1 MNDPTLVLVD
11 DHEIVRAGAEKF
23 LSARFKIVGEAG
35 DVAEAIQ
42 VIRATQPDGVLIDV
56 RLPSGTGDAVVE
68 AVRKAGVSTKF
79 LALSVSAER
88 ADVVRMLQAGVH
100 GYLLKSTLGKQLPD
114 LVQETLDGGRPISP
128 QIAGYML
135 DIDEAVVKAPEIENL
150 TPRERDVVQYIARG
164 YSYRKA
170 ADALFVSVKTIET
183 HMGHIF
189 DKLGVASRYE
199 LAMKAFESGIL
210 SEDHP

>member
-1 MNDPTLVLVD
+1 M
-11 DHEIVRAGAEKF
+11 
-23 LSARFKIVGEAG
+23 
-35 DVAEAIQ
+35 
-42 VIRATQPDGVLIDV
+42 
-56 RLPSGTGDAVVE
+56 
-68 AVRKAGVSTKF
+68 
-79 LALSVSAER
+79 
-88 ADVVRMLQAGVH
+88 
-100 GYLLKSTLGKQLPD
+100 
-114 LVQETLDGGRPISP
+114 
-128 QIAGYML
+128 
-135 DIDEAVVKAPEIENL
+135 
-150 TPRERDVVQYIARG
+150 QYIARG